1 VNYNPDATCPR
12 WLRFVT
18 EVFPD
23 EPELQGFYQRFLGY
37 ALTGEVKEHALGVWY
52 GPQGRNG
59 KGTTIR
65 TMQACFGNEM
75 VREVPFETFENVRG
89 KEVHTELI
97 ASLRDARLVVGQ
109 EGNEGTPMNT
119 ALLKNWSGGDRI
131 SARHLYGREFTYAPK
146 FTLVLATNHLPQF
159 SSGGNALWAR
169 TKAVLFGQNFNDRKD
184 AELEPTIQGPE
195 AEGVA
200 AWVIRG
206 AMEYYRGGL
215 QDPLA
220 VIAATEYHKDSV
232 DPLKELV
239 GELFDY
245 SDMHRTERSNFN
257 AALKEWREIN
267 GDRSGKWSPSAVKR
281 QLLNSGKVRE
291 IRPKGMGWVYEGI
304 RLMSDPE
311 QPMVIGKRASD
322 SDASR

>member
-1 VNYNPDATCPR
+1 
-12 WLRFVT
+12 
-18 EVFPD
+18 
-23 EPELQGFYQRFLGY
+23 
-37 ALTGEVKEHALGVWY
+37 
-52 GPQGRNG
+52 
-59 KGTTIR
+59 
-65 TMQACFGNEM
+65 
-75 VREVPFETFENVRG
+75 
-89 KEVHTELI
+89 
-97 ASLRDARLVVGQ
+97 
-109 EGNEGTPMNT
+109 
-119 ALLKNWSGGDRI
+119 
-131 SARHLYGREFTYAPK
+131 
-146 FTLVLATNHLPQF
+146 
-159 SSGGNALWAR
+159 
-169 TKAVLFGQNFNDRKD
+169 
-184 AELEPTIQGPE
+184 
-195 AEGVA
+195 
-200 AWVIRG
+200 
-206 AMEYYRGGL
+206 
-215 QDPLA
+215 
-220 VIAATEYHKDSV
+220 V